1 MKNILSL
8 AALLLT
14 GTSLAASGADVYK
27 STCAACHQATGKGMP
42 GTFPPLAG
50 KSIPVLLATPAGRT
64 FLANAVLYGL
74 QGSLTVD
81 GKTYNGVMPAQ
92 KQLSDA
98 DLAAVLNHV
107 ATSWGNKWP
116 AGQKPYTAAEITKLR
131 AKTMTPD
138 AVLKSRP
145 PIK

>member
-1 MKNILSL
+1 M
-8 AALLLT
+8 ALLLA
-14 GTSLAASGADVYK
+14 GTSLAATGADVYK

-50 KSIPVLLATPAGRT
+50 KSMTGLLASAAGRS
-64 FLANAVLYGL
+64 FVANTVLNGL
-74 QGSLTVD
+74 QGNLTVD
-81 GKTYNGVMPAQ
+81 GKTYNGIMPAQ

-98 DLAAVLNHV
+98 DLAAVLNYV

-116 AGQKPYTAAEITKLR
+116 AGQKPYSAAEITKLR
-131 AKTMTPD
+131 AKAMTPA

-145 PIK
+145 VVK